1 MNHESDMTH
10 DSDLGALL
18 PETLSDEAAFA
29 LVEALYA
36 MVGALEGIYFAQIRR
51 HVASLDRSA
60 QPDLFDDL
68 TDHSENDPPP
78 F

>member
-1 MNHESDMTH
+1 MSHDSDMSHESD
-10 DSDLGALL
+10 LRALL

-36 MVGALEGIYFAQIRR
+36 PVGALESIYFVQIRR

-60 QPDLFDDL
+60 HPDLFDDL
-68 TDHSENDPPP
+68 SDHPENDPLS

>member
-1 MNHESDMTH
+1 MNHESDKSH
-10 DSDLGALL
+10 ESDLRALL

-29 LVEALYA
+29 LVEAIYA
-36 MVGALEGIYFAQIRR
+36 MVGALESIYFAQIRR

-60 QPDLFDDL
+60 QPDLFGDL
-68 TDHSENDPPP
+68 GDHPENNPLP

>member
-1 MNHESDMTH
+1 MNHDSDMSHESD
-10 DSDLGALL
+10 LRALL
-18 PETLSDEAAFA
+18 PETLSGEAAFA

-36 MVGALEGIYFAQIRR
+36 TVGALEGIYFVQIRR

-60 QPDLFDDL
+60 QSDLFDNL
-68 TDHSENDPPP
+68 ADHPGNDPLP

>member
-1 MNHESDMTH
+1 MNHESDLSQE
-10 DSDLGALL
+10 SDLRALL

-51 HVASLDRSA
+51 HVASLHRCA
-60 QPDLFDDL
+60 QPDLFDAPIQQGI
-68 TDHSENDPPP
+68 EAPR
-78 F
+78 

>member
-1 MNHESDMTH
+1 MSCESD
-10 DSDLGALL
+10 LRALL
-18 PETLSDEAAFA
+18 PQTLSDEAAFC

-36 MVGALEGIYFAQIRR
+36 MAGALEGIYFAQIRR
-51 HVASLDRSA
+51 HVSSLDRPA

-68 TDHSENDPPP
+68 RDHRDNDPLP

>member
-1 MNHESDMTH
+1 MNHESDMSQE
-10 DSDLGALL
+10 SDLRALL
-18 PETLSDEAAFA
+18 PETLSDEVAFA

-36 MVGALEGIYFAQIRR
+36 MVSALEGIYFAQIRR
-51 HVASLDRSA
+51 HPASLDRSA

-68 TDHSENDPPP
+68 GDHPENDPLP

>member
-1 MNHESDMTH
+1 MNHDSEMSHESD
-10 DSDLGALL
+10 LRALP
-18 PETLSDEAAFA
+18 PETLSDATAFA

-36 MVGALEGIYFAQIRR
+36 TVGALESIYFVQIRR

-60 QPDLFDDL
+60 HPDLFDDL
-68 TDHSENDPPP
+68 SDDPENDLLP